1 MFRAMSTRRDYRGYG
16 VLNKEDEEE
25 ASAPILGKPKLSRN
39 RTVPAAAKF
48 FSSSSKKVTSED
60 NFRAS
65 AQVKEAKKASKIH
78 PIFSLFETK
87 RKKKATARPEFSSLA
102 MFRALSTRRDYSGY
116 DELIK
121 EEAPSV
127 PLVEPKLNRNRSV
140 PAAKFFS
147 PSRKV
152 MTPEQNFPMSPQVNK
167 EAKKASKIHPIFSLF
182 ETKKKKKATARPEF
196 SRYIQ
201 YVREGG
207 FGDVLQTSSVPP
219 TSPRR

>member
-1 MFRAMSTRRDYRGYG
+1 MSTRRDYRGYG

-25 ASAPILGKPKLSRN
+25 ASASILGKPTLSRN

-60 NFRAS
+60 NFSAS

-87 RKKKATARPEFSSLA
+87 RKKKATARPEFS
-102 MFRALSTRRDYSGY
+102 RALSTRRDYSGY

-121 EEAPSV
+121 EEAPSA
-127 PLVEPKLNRNRSV
+127 PLVEPKLSRNTSV

-147 PSRKV
+147 PSRKAR
-152 MTPEQNFPMSPQVNK
+152 TPEQNFPMSPQVNK
-167 EAKKASKIHPIFSLF
+167 EAKKVSKIHPIFSLF

-196 SRYIQ
+196 SSGELIQ
-201 YVREGG
+201 
-207 FGDVLQTSSVPP
+207 TNSVP
-219 TSPRR
+219 

>member
-1 MFRAMSTRRDYRGYG
+1 
-16 VLNKEDEEE
+16 
-25 ASAPILGKPKLSRN
+25 
-39 RTVPAAAKF
+39 
-48 FSSSSKKVTSED
+48 
-60 NFRAS
+60 
-65 AQVKEAKKASKIH
+65 
-78 PIFSLFETK
+78 
-87 RKKKATARPEFSSLA
+87 
-102 MFRALSTRRDYSGY
+102 MFRALSTRRNYRGY

-121 EEAPSV
+121 EEAPSA
-127 PLVEPKLNRNRSV
+127 PLVEPKLNRNTSV

-152 MTPEQNFPMSPQVNK
+152 TTPEQNFPMSPQVNK
-167 EAKKASKIHPIFSLF
+167 ETKKASKIHPIFSLF

-219 TSPRR
+219 THHGGELIQTNSVIMMRQLDFLFSGTEDLVDNI

>member
-16 VLNKEDEEE
+16 VLNKEIEEE
-25 ASAPILGKPKLSRN
+25 EPCAPIILGKPKLSRN

-60 NFRAS
+60 NFRAN
-65 AQVKEAKKASKIH
+65 AQ
-78 PIFSLFETK
+78 L
-87 RKKKATARPEFSSLA
+87 
-102 MFRALSTRRDYSGY
+102 
-116 DELIK
+116 
-121 EEAPSV
+121 
-127 PLVEPKLNRNRSV
+127 
-140 PAAKFFS
+140 
-147 PSRKV
+147 
-152 MTPEQNFPMSPQVNK
+152 K

-207 FGDVLQTSSVPP
+207 FGDVLQTTSSKSNLAAVN
-219 TSPRR
+219 